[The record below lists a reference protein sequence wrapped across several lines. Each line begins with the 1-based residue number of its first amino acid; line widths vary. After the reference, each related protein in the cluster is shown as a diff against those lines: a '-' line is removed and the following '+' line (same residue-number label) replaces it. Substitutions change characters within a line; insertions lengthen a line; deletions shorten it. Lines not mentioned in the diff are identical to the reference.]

1 MDQLTNGL
9 VPLEPIISN
18 LMVVPP
24 RSIIIP
30 SMTVEIRGG
39 HAVVFHLRICIAVYA
54 HICIVF
60 AVMWI
65 FAYDKVSDVAE
76 T

>member
-1 MDQLTNGL
+1 
-9 VPLEPIISN
+9 
-18 LMVVPP
+18 MVVPP
-24 RSIIIP
+24 KSIIIP

-39 HAVVFHLRICIAVYA
+39 HAVVFHMRICIAVYA

-60 AVMWI
+60 AVMRI
-65 FAYDKVSDVAE
+65 SAYDKVSDVAE

>member
-1 MDQLTNGL
+1 
-9 VPLEPIISN
+9 
-18 LMVVPP
+18 
-24 RSIIIP
+24 
-30 SMTVEIRGG
+30 MTVEIRGG